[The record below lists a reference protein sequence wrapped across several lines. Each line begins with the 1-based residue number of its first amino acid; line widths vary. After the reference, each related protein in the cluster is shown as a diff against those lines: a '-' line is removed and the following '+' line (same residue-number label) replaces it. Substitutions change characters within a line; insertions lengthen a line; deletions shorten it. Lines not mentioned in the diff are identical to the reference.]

1 MSTPLPGMAD
11 AQVERLIAALESLTD
26 GELAVPMLIACGD
39 RAVPYLEHFLLTGS
53 PRTIALPRCRAVH
66 ALGELGAYSTLISYF
81 HEYDPPGDA
90 AVLFAEDA
98 VRSAVARELLR
109 WKSDEVFQVLMDA
122 AIQRATSGITLALG
136 EFHRAESIPLLFE
149 LLEDDLCREEA
160 KDGLRKV
167 AEAAHPYA
175 ILLIRGMTDLQ
186 IRGPG
191 SLRRRRATL
200 QLLDEFGVT
209 QDEWQDIRQFL
220 FERDADV
227 VIAAATIGSRITGMG
242 DQQGIV
248 HSLFRISG
256 HLNWAQEDHV
266 CALLESNHE
275 TACTVARAIVNEKRS
290 RGEQPNWLNPA
301 WRILRHV
308 LGPEL
313 GQELESGHYGAA

>member
-26 GELAVPMLIACGD
+26 GELSVPMLIACGD

-81 HEYDPPGDA
+81 REYEPPGDA

-109 WKSDEVFQVLMDA
+109 WKSEEVFGVLIDA
-122 AIQRATSGITLALG
+122 AKQRATSGITLALG

-167 AEAAHPYA
+167 PEAAHQYA
-175 ILLIRGMTDLQ
+175 ILLIRGMTDLR
-186 IRGPG
+186 ILGPA

-200 QLLDEFGVT
+200 QLLDEFDARR
-209 QDEWQDIRQFL
+209 DEWQDIWPFL
-220 FERDADV
+220 FEPDVDV
-227 VIAAATIGSRITGMG
+227 VIAAATIGSRIAGMA
-242 DQQGIV
+242 DQEEIV
-248 HSLFRISG
+248 ESLFRVSG

-266 CALLESNHE
+266 ATLLEKNHDI
-275 TACTVARAIVNEKRS
+275 ACEAARTIVDEKKE
-290 RGEQPNWLNPA
+290 RGERPNWLNPA
-301 WRILRHV
+301 WRILRHA

-313 GQELESGHYGAA
+313 SRELEKGHYGAA